1 MKKTLVALCVAAGM
15 VGTASA
21 ADVQLYGLINTG
33 LGYVHTHSDVA
44 GVANTDTLSMDNGQ
58 EFGSRWGLRGG
69 ENLGNGYKVSF
80 VLESGFES
88 DTGLSDTKQNGRLF
102 GREASVHVAGKYGTL
117 YAGREGKLISTAG
130 AAAMGGIF
138 SPFSVLWGDAGIK
151 AQTGTDWGRIDNS
164 LTYVSPS
171 FSGLEIRA
179 QYSFKNDGT
188 KTGDENSSDVDRYA
202 ALGVS
207 YKNGPAQFGLIG
219 DYSMWKNVA
228 KATENVDNGFS
239 VIAGG
244 NYDFK
249 AVRVYGQV
257 NYFDNQSTLVN
268 SVGGLDK
275 FTATTSTTD
284 KKGNLGYEGWG
295 ISLGATAP
303 AFGGTVIAGVS
314 YRDAEEVQG
323 DNEYKRWEAAL
334 GYTYAFSKRTNA
346 YAGVTYAQQKAEM
359 KDKDQTPSAVGVMA
373 GLVHKF

>member
-1 MKKTLVALCVAAGM
+1 MKKTLLAAALLGSFAASAFAAPSVTLYGIIDT
-15 VGTASA
+15 GLNYTHYRADDGNTAS
-21 ADVQLYGLINTG
+21 
-33 LGYVHTHSDVA
+33 
-44 GVANTDTLSMDNGQ
+44 TDTFSMVSGQ
-58 EFGSRWGLRGG
+58 SSSSRWGLRGDEKIG
-69 ENLGNGYKVSF
+69 SVTVGFNLEN
-80 VLESGFES
+80 GFNS
-88 DTGLSDTKQNGRLF
+88 DDGTEAMSRLF

-284 KKGNLGYEGWG
+284 EKGNLGYEGWG

>member
-1 MKKTLVALCVAAGM
+1 MKKTLLAAALLGSFAASAFAAPSVTLYGIIDT
-15 VGTASA
+15 GLNYTHYRADDGKTAS
-21 ADVQLYGLINTG
+21 
-33 LGYVHTHSDVA
+33 
-44 GVANTDTLSMDNGQ
+44 TDTFSMASGQ
-58 EFGSRWGLRGG
+58 SSGSRWGLRGDEKIG
-69 ENLGNGYKVSF
+69 SVTVGFNLEN
-80 VLESGFES
+80 GFNS
-88 DTGLSDTKQNGRLF
+88 DDGTETMSRLF
-102 GREASVHVAGKYGTL
+102 GREASVHVAGKYGPL

>member
-1 MKKTLVALCVAAGM
+1 MKKTLLAAALLGSFAASAFAAPSVTLYGIIDT
-15 VGTASA
+15 GLNYTHYRADDGKTAS
-21 ADVQLYGLINTG
+21 
-33 LGYVHTHSDVA
+33 
-44 GVANTDTLSMDNGQ
+44 TDTFSMASGQ
-58 EFGSRWGLRGG
+58 SSGSRWGLRGDEKIG
-69 ENLGNGYKVSF
+69 SVTVGFNLEN
-80 VLESGFES
+80 GFNS
-88 DTGLSDTKQNGRLF
+88 DDGTETMSRLF

-284 KKGNLGYEGWG
+284 MKGNLGYEGWG

-323 DNEYKRWEAAL
+323 DNEYKRLEAAL

-359 KDKDQTPSAVGVMA
+359 KDKNQTPSAVGVMA

>member
-1 MKKTLVALCVAAGM
+1 MKKTLLAAALLGSFAASAFAAPSVTLYG
-15 VGTASA
+15 VIDTGLNYTHYRADDGKTAS
-21 ADVQLYGLINTG
+21 
-33 LGYVHTHSDVA
+33 
-44 GVANTDTLSMDNGQ
+44 TDTFSMASSQ
-58 EFGSRWGLRGG
+58 TAGSRWGLRGNEKIG
-69 ENLGNGYKVSF
+69 SVTVGFNLEN
-80 VLESGFES
+80 GFNS
-88 DTGLSDTKQNGRLF
+88 DDGTETMSRLF
-102 GREASVHVAGKYGTL
+102 GREASVHIAGKYGTL

-219 DYSMWKNVA
+219 DYTMWKNVA

-275 FTATTSTTD
+275 FTATTSTID

-323 DNEYKRWEAAL
+323 DNEYKRWEAAF

>member
-1 MKKTLVALCVAAGM
+1 MKKTLLAAALLGSFAASAFAAPSVTLYGIIDT
-15 VGTASA
+15 GLNYTHYRADDGETAS
-21 ADVQLYGLINTG
+21 
-33 LGYVHTHSDVA
+33 
-44 GVANTDTLSMDNGQ
+44 TDTFSMASGQ
-58 EFGSRWGLRGG
+58 SSGSRWGLRGDEKIG
-69 ENLGNGYKVSF
+69 SVTVGFNLEN
-80 VLESGFES
+80 GFNS
-88 DTGLSDTKQNGRLF
+88 DDGTETMSRLF

-284 KKGNLGYEGWG
+284 MKGNLGYEGWG

>member
-1 MKKTLVALCVAAGM
+1 MKKTLLAAALLGSFAASAFAAPSVTLYGIIDT
-15 VGTASA
+15 GLNYTHYRADDGKTAS
-21 ADVQLYGLINTG
+21 
-33 LGYVHTHSDVA
+33 
-44 GVANTDTLSMDNGQ
+44 TDTFSMASGQ
-58 EFGSRWGLRGG
+58 SSGSRWGLRGDEKIG
-69 ENLGNGYKVSF
+69 SVTVGFNLEN
-80 VLESGFES
+80 GFNS
-88 DTGLSDTKQNGRLF
+88 DDGTETMSRLF

-359 KDKDQTPSAVGVMA
+359 KDNDQTPSAVGVMA

>member
-1 MKKTLVALCVAAGM
+1 MKKTLLAAALLGSFAASAFAAPSVTLYGIIDT
-15 VGTASA
+15 GLNYTHYRADDGKTAS
-21 ADVQLYGLINTG
+21 
-33 LGYVHTHSDVA
+33 
-44 GVANTDTLSMDNGQ
+44 TDTFSMASGQ
-58 EFGSRWGLRGG
+58 SSGSRWGLRGDEKIG
-69 ENLGNGYKVSF
+69 SVTVGFNLEN
-80 VLESGFES
+80 GFNS
-88 DTGLSDTKQNGRLF
+88 DDGTETMSRLF

-151 AQTGTDWGRIDNS
+151 AQTGTDWGRVDNS
-164 LTYVSPS
+164 LTYVSPT
-171 FSGLEIRA
+171 FSGLQIRA

-188 KTGDENSSDVDRYA
+188 ATGDENSSDVDRYA

>member
-1 MKKTLVALCVAAGM
+1 MKKTLLAAALLGSFAASAFAAPSVTLYGIIDT
-15 VGTASA
+15 GLNYTHYRADDGKTAS
-21 ADVQLYGLINTG
+21 
-33 LGYVHTHSDVA
+33 
-44 GVANTDTLSMDNGQ
+44 TDTFSMASGQ
-58 EFGSRWGLRGG
+58 SSGSRWGLRGDEKIG
-69 ENLGNGYKVSF
+69 SVTVGFNLEN
-80 VLESGFES
+80 GFNS
-88 DTGLSDTKQNGRLF
+88 DDGTETMSRLF

-284 KKGNLGYEGWG
+284 MKGNLGYEGWG

-334 GYTYAFSKRTNA
+334 GYTYAFLKRTNA

-359 KDKDQTPSAVGVMA
+359 KDKNQTPSAVGVMA

>member
-1 MKKTLVALCVAAGM
+1 MKKTLLAAALLGSFAASAFAAPSVTLYGIIDT
-15 VGTASA
+15 GLNYTHYRADDGKTAS
-21 ADVQLYGLINTG
+21 
-33 LGYVHTHSDVA
+33 
-44 GVANTDTLSMDNGQ
+44 TDTFSMASGQ
-58 EFGSRWGLRGG
+58 SSGSRWGLRGDEKIG
-69 ENLGNGYKVSF
+69 SVTVGFNLEN
-80 VLESGFES
+80 GFNS
-88 DTGLSDTKQNGRLF
+88 DDGTETMSRLF

-179 QYSFKNDGT
+179 QYSFKNDGP

-284 KKGNLGYEGWG
+284 MKGNLGYEGWG

>member
-1 MKKTLVALCVAAGM
+1 MKKTLLAAALLGSFAASAFAAPSVTLYGIIDT
-15 VGTASA
+15 GLNYTHYRADDGKTAS
-21 ADVQLYGLINTG
+21 
-33 LGYVHTHSDVA
+33 
-44 GVANTDTLSMDNGQ
+44 TDTFSMASGQ
-58 EFGSRWGLRGG
+58 SSGSRWGLRGDEKIG
-69 ENLGNGYKVSF
+69 SVTVGFNLEN
-80 VLESGFES
+80 GFNS
-88 DTGLSDTKQNGRLF
+88 DDGTETMSRLF

-359 KDKDQTPSAVGVMA
+359 KDKDQTPSAVGMMA

>member
-1 MKKTLVALCVAAGM
+1 MKKTLLAAALLGSFAASAFAAPSVTLYG
-15 VGTASA
+15 VIDTGLNYTHYRPDDGKTAS
-21 ADVQLYGLINTG
+21 
-33 LGYVHTHSDVA
+33 
-44 GVANTDTLSMDNGQ
+44 TDTFSMASSQ
-58 EFGSRWGLRGG
+58 TAGSRWGLRGNEKIG
-69 ENLGNGYKVSF
+69 SVTVGFNLEN
-80 VLESGFES
+80 GFNS
-88 DTGLSDTKQNGRLF
+88 DDGTETMSRLF
-102 GREASVHVAGKYGTL
+102 GREASVHIAGKYGTL

-219 DYSMWKNVA
+219 DYTMWKNVA

-275 FTATTSTTD
+275 FTATTSTID

-359 KDKDQTPSAVGVMA
+359 KDKDQTPSAVGVIA

>member
-1 MKKTLVALCVAAGM
+1 MKKTLLAAALLGSFAASAFAAPSVTLYG
-15 VGTASA
+15 VIDTGLNYTHYRADDGKTAS
-21 ADVQLYGLINTG
+21 
-33 LGYVHTHSDVA
+33 
-44 GVANTDTLSMDNGQ
+44 TDTFSMASSQ
-58 EFGSRWGLRGG
+58 TAGSRWGLRGNEKIG
-69 ENLGNGYKVSF
+69 SVTVGFNLEN
-80 VLESGFES
+80 GFNS
-88 DTGLSDTKQNGRLF
+88 DDGTETMSRLF
-102 GREASVHVAGKYGTL
+102 GREASVHIAGKYGTL

-207 YKNGPAQFGLIG
+207 YKNGPTQFGLIG
-219 DYSMWKNVA
+219 DYTMWKNVA

-275 FTATTSTTD
+275 FTATTSTID

>member
-1 MKKTLVALCVAAGM
+1 MKKTLLAAALLGSFAASAFAAPSVTLYGIIDT
-15 VGTASA
+15 GLNYTHYRADDGKTAS
-21 ADVQLYGLINTG
+21 
-33 LGYVHTHSDVA
+33 
-44 GVANTDTLSMDNGQ
+44 TDTFSMASGQ
-58 EFGSRWGLRGG
+58 SSGSRWGLRGDEKIG
-69 ENLGNGYKVSF
+69 SVTVGFNLEN
-80 VLESGFES
+80 GFNS
-88 DTGLSDTKQNGRLF
+88 DDGTETMSRLF

-373 GLVHKF
+373 GLVYKF

>member
-1 MKKTLVALCVAAGM
+1 MKKTLLAAALLGSFAASTFAAPSVTLYGIIDT
-15 VGTASA
+15 GLNYTHYRADDGKTAS
-21 ADVQLYGLINTG
+21 
-33 LGYVHTHSDVA
+33 
-44 GVANTDTLSMDNGQ
+44 TDTFSMASGQ
-58 EFGSRWGLRGG
+58 SSGSRWGLRGDEKIG
-69 ENLGNGYKVSF
+69 SVTVGFNLEN
-80 VLESGFES
+80 GFNS
-88 DTGLSDTKQNGRLF
+88 DDGTETMSRLF

>member
-1 MKKTLVALCVAAGM
+1 MKKTLLAAALLGSFAASAFAAPSVTLYG
-15 VGTASA
+15 VIDTGLNYTHYRADDGKTAS
-21 ADVQLYGLINTG
+21 
-33 LGYVHTHSDVA
+33 
-44 GVANTDTLSMDNGQ
+44 TDTFSMASSQ
-58 EFGSRWGLRGG
+58 TAGSRWGLRGNEKIG
-69 ENLGNGYKVSF
+69 SVTVGFNLEN
-80 VLESGFES
+80 GFNS
-88 DTGLSDTKQNGRLF
+88 DDGTETMSRLF
-102 GREASVHVAGKYGTL
+102 GREASVHIAGKYGTL

-219 DYSMWKNVA
+219 DYTMWKNVA

-275 FTATTSTTD
+275 FTATTSTID

-359 KDKDQTPSAVGVMA
+359 KDKDQTPSAVVVMA

>member
-1 MKKTLVALCVAAGM
+1 MKKTLLAAALLGSFAASAFAAPSVTLYG
-15 VGTASA
+15 VIDTGLNYTHYRADDGKTAS
-21 ADVQLYGLINTG
+21 
-33 LGYVHTHSDVA
+33 
-44 GVANTDTLSMDNGQ
+44 TDTFSMASSQ
-58 EFGSRWGLRGG
+58 TAGSRWGLRGNEKIG
-69 ENLGNGYKVSF
+69 SVTVGFNLEN
-80 VLESGFES
+80 GFNS
-88 DTGLSDTKQNGRLF
+88 DDGTETMSRLF
-102 GREASVHVAGKYGTL
+102 GREASVHIAGKYGTL

-219 DYSMWKNVA
+219 DYTMWKNVA

-275 FTATTSTTD
+275 FTATTSTID

-359 KDKDQTPSAVGVMA
+359 KDKDQTPSAVGVIA

>member
-1 MKKTLVALCVAAGM
+1 MKKTLLAAALLGSFAASAFAAPSVTLYGIIDT
-15 VGTASA
+15 GLNYTHYRADDGKTAS
-21 ADVQLYGLINTG
+21 
-33 LGYVHTHSDVA
+33 
-44 GVANTDTLSMDNGQ
+44 TDTFSMASGQ
-58 EFGSRWGLRGG
+58 SSGSRWGLRGDEKIG
-69 ENLGNGYKVSF
+69 SVTVGFNLEN
-80 VLESGFES
+80 GFNS
-88 DTGLSDTKQNGRLF
+88 DDGTETMSRLF

-359 KDKDQTPSAVGVMA
+359 KEKDQTPSAVGVMA

>member
-1 MKKTLVALCVAAGM
+1 MASSQ
-15 VGTASA
+15 TA
-21 ADVQLYGLINTG
+21 
-33 LGYVHTHSDVA
+33 
-44 GVANTDTLSMDNGQ
+44 
-58 EFGSRWGLRGG
+58 GSRWGLRGNEKIG
-69 ENLGNGYKVSF
+69 SVTVGFNLEN
-80 VLESGFES
+80 GFNS
-88 DTGLSDTKQNGRLF
+88 DDGTETMSRLF
-102 GREASVHVAGKYGTL
+102 GREASVHIAGKYGTL

-219 DYSMWKNVA
+219 DYTMWKNVA

-275 FTATTSTTD
+275 FTATTSTID

>member
-1 MKKTLVALCVAAGM
+1 MKKTLLAAALLGSFAASAFAAPSVTLYGIIDT
-15 VGTASA
+15 GLNYTHYRADDGKTAS
-21 ADVQLYGLINTG
+21 
-33 LGYVHTHSDVA
+33 
-44 GVANTDTLSMDNGQ
+44 TDTFSMASGQ
-58 EFGSRWGLRGG
+58 SSGSRWGLRGDEKIG
-69 ENLGNGYKVSF
+69 SVTVGFNLEN
-80 VLESGFES
+80 GFNS
-88 DTGLSDTKQNGRLF
+88 DDGTETMSRLF

-117 YAGREGKLISTAG
+117 YAGREGKLISIAG

>member
-1 MKKTLVALCVAAGM
+1 MKKTLLAAALLGSFAASAFAAPSVTLYGIIDT
-15 VGTASA
+15 GLNYTHYRADDGKTAS
-21 ADVQLYGLINTG
+21 
-33 LGYVHTHSDVA
+33 
-44 GVANTDTLSMDNGQ
+44 TDTFSMASGQ
-58 EFGSRWGLRGG
+58 SSGSRWGLRGDEKIG
-69 ENLGNGYKVSF
+69 SVTVGFNLEN
-80 VLESGFES
+80 GFNS
-88 DTGLSDTKQNGRLF
+88 DDGTETMSRLF

-359 KDKDQTPSAVGVMA
+359 KDKNQTPSAVGVMA

>member
-1 MKKTLVALCVAAGM
+1 MKKTLLAAALLGSFAASAFAAPSVTLYGIIDT
-15 VGTASA
+15 GLNYTHYRADDGNTAS
-21 ADVQLYGLINTG
+21 
-33 LGYVHTHSDVA
+33 
-44 GVANTDTLSMDNGQ
+44 TDTFSMASGQ
-58 EFGSRWGLRGG
+58 SSSSRWGLRGDEKIG
-69 ENLGNGYKVSF
+69 SVTVGFNLEN
-80 VLESGFES
+80 GFNS
-88 DTGLSDTKQNGRLF
+88 DDGTETMSRLF

-117 YAGREGKLISTAG
+117 YAGREGKLISTSG

-179 QYSFKNDGT
+179 QYSFKNDGG

-268 SVGGLDK
+268 SVGRLDK

>member
-1 MKKTLVALCVAAGM
+1 MKKTLLAAALLGSFAASAFAAPSVTLYG
-15 VGTASA
+15 VIDTGLNYTHYRADDGKTAS
-21 ADVQLYGLINTG
+21 
-33 LGYVHTHSDVA
+33 
-44 GVANTDTLSMDNGQ
+44 TDTFSMASSQ
-58 EFGSRWGLRGG
+58 TAGSRWGLRGNEKIG
-69 ENLGNGYKVSF
+69 SVTVGFNLEN
-80 VLESGFES
+80 GFNS
-88 DTGLSDTKQNGRLF
+88 DDGTETMSRLF
-102 GREASVHVAGKYGTL
+102 GREASVHIAGKYGTL

-219 DYSMWKNVA
+219 DYTMWKNVA

-257 NYFDNQSTLVN
+257 NYFDYQSTLVN

-275 FTATTSTTD
+275 FTATTSTID

>member
-1 MKKTLVALCVAAGM
+1 MKKTLLAAALLGSFAASAFAAPYGTLY
-15 VGTASA
+15 GIIDTGLNYTHYRADDGKTAS
-21 ADVQLYGLINTG
+21 
-33 LGYVHTHSDVA
+33 
-44 GVANTDTLSMDNGQ
+44 TDTFSMASGQ
-58 EFGSRWGLRGG
+58 SSGSRWGLRGDEKIG
-69 ENLGNGYKVSF
+69 SVTVGFNLEN
-80 VLESGFES
+80 GFNS
-88 DTGLSDTKQNGRLF
+88 DDGTETMSRLF

-151 AQTGTDWGRIDNS
+151 AQTGTDWDRIDNS

-268 SVGGLDK
+268 SVGRLDK

-284 KKGNLGYEGWG
+284 MKGNLGYEGWG

>member
-1 MKKTLVALCVAAGM
+1 MKKTLLAAALLGSFAASAFAAPSVTLYGIIDT
-15 VGTASA
+15 GLNYTHYRADDGKTAS
-21 ADVQLYGLINTG
+21 
-33 LGYVHTHSDVA
+33 
-44 GVANTDTLSMDNGQ
+44 TDTFSMASGQ
-58 EFGSRWGLRGG
+58 SSGSRWGLRGDEKIG
-69 ENLGNGYKVSF
+69 SVTVGFNLEN
-80 VLESGFES
+80 GFNS
-88 DTGLSDTKQNGRLF
+88 DDGTETMSRLF

-314 YRDAEEVQG
+314 YCDAEEVQG

>member
-1 MKKTLVALCVAAGM
+1 MKKTLLAAALLGSFAASAFAAPSVTLYGIIDT
-15 VGTASA
+15 GLNYTHYRADDGTTAS
-21 ADVQLYGLINTG
+21 
-33 LGYVHTHSDVA
+33 
-44 GVANTDTLSMDNGQ
+44 TDTFSMASGQ
-58 EFGSRWGLRGG
+58 SSGSRWGLRGDEKIG
-69 ENLGNGYKVSF
+69 SVTVGFNLEN
-80 VLESGFES
+80 GFNS
-88 DTGLSDTKQNGRLF
+88 DDGTETMSRLF

>member
-1 MKKTLVALCVAAGM
+1 MKKTLLAAALLGSFAASAFAAPSVTLYG
-15 VGTASA
+15 VIDTGLNYTHYRADDGKTAS
-21 ADVQLYGLINTG
+21 
-33 LGYVHTHSDVA
+33 
-44 GVANTDTLSMDNGQ
+44 TDTFSMASSQ
-58 EFGSRWGLRGG
+58 TAGSRWGLRGNEKIG
-69 ENLGNGYKVSF
+69 SVAVGFNLEN
-80 VLESGFES
+80 GFNS
-88 DTGLSDTKQNGRLF
+88 DDGTETMSRLF
-102 GREASVHVAGKYGTL
+102 GREASVHIAGKYGTL

-219 DYSMWKNVA
+219 DYTMWKNVA

-275 FTATTSTTD
+275 FTATTSTID

>member
-1 MKKTLVALCVAAGM
+1 MKKTLLAAALLGSFAASAFAAPSVTLYGIIDT
-15 VGTASA
+15 GLNYTHYRADDGKTAS
-21 ADVQLYGLINTG
+21 
-33 LGYVHTHSDVA
+33 
-44 GVANTDTLSMDNGQ
+44 TDTFSMASGQ
-58 EFGSRWGLRGG
+58 SSGSRWGLRGDEKIG
-69 ENLGNGYKVSF
+69 SVTVGFNLEN
-80 VLESGFES
+80 GFNS
-88 DTGLSDTKQNGRLF
+88 DDGTETMSRLF

-117 YAGREGKLISTAG
+117 YAGREGKLISTSG

-179 QYSFKNDGT
+179 QYSFKNDGG

-359 KDKDQTPSAVGVMA
+359 KDKAQTPSAVGVMA

>member
-1 MKKTLVALCVAAGM
+1 MKKTLLAAALLGSFAASAFAAPSVTLYGIIDT
-15 VGTASA
+15 GLNYTHYRADDGKTAS
-21 ADVQLYGLINTG
+21 
-33 LGYVHTHSDVA
+33 
-44 GVANTDTLSMDNGQ
+44 TDTFSMASGQ
-58 EFGSRWGLRGG
+58 SSGSRWGLRGDEKIG
-69 ENLGNGYKVSF
+69 SLTVGFNLEN
-80 VLESGFES
+80 GFNS
-88 DTGLSDTKQNGRLF
+88 DDGTETMSRLF

-323 DNEYKRWEAAL
+323 DNEYMRWEAAL

>member
-1 MKKTLVALCVAAGM
+1 MKKTLLAAALLGSFAASAFAAPSVTLYGIIDT
-15 VGTASA
+15 GLNYTHYRADDGKTAS
-21 ADVQLYGLINTG
+21 
-33 LGYVHTHSDVA
+33 
-44 GVANTDTLSMDNGQ
+44 TDTFSMASGQ
-58 EFGSRWGLRGG
+58 SSGSRWGLRGDEKIG
-69 ENLGNGYKVSF
+69 SVTVGFNLEN
-80 VLESGFES
+80 GFNS
-88 DTGLSDTKQNGRLF
+88 DDGTETMSRLF

-303 AFGGTVIAGVS
+303 AFGGTIIAGVS

>member
-1 MKKTLVALCVAAGM
+1 MKKTLLAAALLGSFAASAFAAPSVTLYG
-15 VGTASA
+15 VIDTGLNYTHYRADDGKTAS
-21 ADVQLYGLINTG
+21 
-33 LGYVHTHSDVA
+33 
-44 GVANTDTLSMDNGQ
+44 TDTFSMASSQ
-58 EFGSRWGLRGG
+58 TAGSRWGLRGNEKIG
-69 ENLGNGYKVSF
+69 SVTVGFNLEN
-80 VLESGFES
+80 GFNS
-88 DTGLSDTKQNGRLF
+88 DDGTETMSRLF
-102 GREASVHVAGKYGTL
+102 GREASVHIAGKYGTL

-219 DYSMWKNVA
+219 DYTMWKNVA

-275 FTATTSTTD
+275 FTATTSTID
-284 KKGNLGYEGWG
+284 KKGHLGYEGWG

>member
-1 MKKTLVALCVAAGM
+1 MKKTLLAAALLGSFAASAFAAPSVTLYGIIDT
-15 VGTASA
+15 GLNYTHYRADDGKTAS
-21 ADVQLYGLINTG
+21 
-33 LGYVHTHSDVA
+33 
-44 GVANTDTLSMDNGQ
+44 TDTFSMASGQ
-58 EFGSRWGLRGG
+58 SSSSRWGLRGDEKIG
-69 ENLGNGYKVSF
+69 SVTVGFNLEN
-80 VLESGFES
+80 GFNS
-88 DTGLSDTKQNGRLF
+88 DDGTETMSRLF

>member
-1 MKKTLVALCVAAGM
+1 MKKTLLAAALLGSFAASAFAAPSVTLYGIIDT
-15 VGTASA
+15 GLNYTHYRADDGKTAS
-21 ADVQLYGLINTG
+21 
-33 LGYVHTHSDVA
+33 
-44 GVANTDTLSMDNGQ
+44 TDTFSMASGQ
-58 EFGSRWGLRGG
+58 SSGSRWGLRGDEKIG
-69 ENLGNGYKVSF
+69 SVTVGFNLEN
-80 VLESGFES
+80 GFNS
-88 DTGLSDTKQNGRLF
+88 DDGTETMSRLF

-268 SVGGLDK
+268 SVGDLDK

-284 KKGNLGYEGWG
+284 MKGNLGYEGWG

-359 KDKDQTPSAVGVMA
+359 KDKGQTPSAVGVMA

>member
-1 MKKTLVALCVAAGM
+1 MKKTLLAAALLGSFAASAFAAPSVTLYGIIDT
-15 VGTASA
+15 GLNYTHYRADDGKTAS
-21 ADVQLYGLINTG
+21 
-33 LGYVHTHSDVA
+33 
-44 GVANTDTLSMDNGQ
+44 TDTFSMASGQ
-58 EFGSRWGLRGG
+58 SSGSRWGLRGDEKIG
-69 ENLGNGYKVSF
+69 SVTVGFNLEN
-80 VLESGFES
+80 GFNS
-88 DTGLSDTKQNGRLF
+88 DDGTETMSRLF

-117 YAGREGKLISTAG
+117 YAGREGKLISTSG

-179 QYSFKNDGT
+179 QYSFKNDGG

>member
-1 MKKTLVALCVAAGM
+1 MKKTLLAAALLGSFAASAFAAPSVTLYG
-15 VGTASA
+15 VIDTGLNYTHYRADDGKTAS
-21 ADVQLYGLINTG
+21 
-33 LGYVHTHSDVA
+33 
-44 GVANTDTLSMDNGQ
+44 TDTFSMASSQ
-58 EFGSRWGLRGG
+58 TAGSRWGLRGNEKIG
-69 ENLGNGYKVSF
+69 SVTVGFNLEN
-80 VLESGFES
+80 GFNS
-88 DTGLSDTKQNGRLF
+88 DDGTETMSRLF
-102 GREASVHVAGKYGTL
+102 GREASVHIAGKYGTL

-219 DYSMWKNVA
+219 DYTMWKNVA

-275 FTATTSTTD
+275 FTATTSTID

-373 GLVHKF
+373 GLDQKF

>member
-1 MKKTLVALCVAAGM
+1 MKKTLLAAALLGSFAASAFAAPSVTLYG
-15 VGTASA
+15 VIDTGLNYTHYRADDGKTAS
-21 ADVQLYGLINTG
+21 
-33 LGYVHTHSDVA
+33 
-44 GVANTDTLSMDNGQ
+44 TDTFSMASSQ
-58 EFGSRWGLRGG
+58 TAGSRWGLRGNEKIG
-69 ENLGNGYKVSF
+69 SVTVGFNLEN
-80 VLESGFES
+80 GFNS
-88 DTGLSDTKQNGRLF
+88 DDGTETMSCLF
-102 GREASVHVAGKYGTL
+102 GREASVHIAGKYGTL

-219 DYSMWKNVA
+219 DYTMWKNVA

-275 FTATTSTTD
+275 FTATTSTID

>member
-1 MKKTLVALCVAAGM
+1 MKKTLLAAALLGSFAASAFAAPSVTLYGIIDT
-15 VGTASA
+15 GLNYTHYRADDGKTAS
-21 ADVQLYGLINTG
+21 
-33 LGYVHTHSDVA
+33 
-44 GVANTDTLSMDNGQ
+44 TDTFSMASGQ
-58 EFGSRWGLRGG
+58 SSGSRWGLRGDEKIG
-69 ENLGNGYKVSF
+69 SVTVGFNLEN
-80 VLESGFES
+80 GFNS
-88 DTGLSDTKQNGRLF
+88 DDGTETMSRLF

-171 FSGLEIRA
+171 VSGLEIRA

>member
-1 MKKTLVALCVAAGM
+1 MKKTLLAAALLGSFAASAFAAPSVTLYGIIDT
-15 VGTASA
+15 GLNYTHYRADDGKTAS
-21 ADVQLYGLINTG
+21 
-33 LGYVHTHSDVA
+33 
-44 GVANTDTLSMDNGQ
+44 TDTFSMASGQ
-58 EFGSRWGLRGG
+58 SSGSRWGLRGDEKIG
-69 ENLGNGYKVSF
+69 SVTVGFNLEN
-80 VLESGFES
+80 GFNS
-88 DTGLSDTKQNGRLF
+88 DDGTETMSRLF

-188 KTGDENSSDVDRYA
+188 KTGDKNSSDVDRYA

>member
-1 MKKTLVALCVAAGM
+1 MKKTLLAAALLGSFAASTFAAPSVTLYGIIDT
-15 VGTASA
+15 GLNYTHYRADDGKTAS
-21 ADVQLYGLINTG
+21 
-33 LGYVHTHSDVA
+33 
-44 GVANTDTLSMDNGQ
+44 TDTFSMASGQ
-58 EFGSRWGLRGG
+58 SSGSRWGLRGDEKIG
-69 ENLGNGYKVSF
+69 SVTVGFNLEN
-80 VLESGFES
+80 GFNS
-88 DTGLSDTKQNGRLF
+88 DDGTETMSRLF

-138 SPFSVLWGDAGIK
+138 SPFSVFWGDAGIK
-151 AQTGTDWGRIDNS
+151 AQTGTDWDRIDNS

-284 KKGNLGYEGWG
+284 MKGNLGYEGWG

-359 KDKDQTPSAVGVMA
+359 KDNKDQTPSAVGVMA